1 MRPLRADEIEVRVG
15 QVGQKGASMLLY
27 KNARVDM
34 TILDEE
40 VGAENWGCHYREIK
54 GNLFCEVSIWNTETK
69 EWTSKEDCGTE
80 SYTEKE
86 KGEASDAFKRA
97 CFKWGIGRELYSAPF
112 IFLPTGTVQDGNR
125 WKLANPREFV
135 GVYVNEIEYAE
146 ADQKRT
152 ISKLVLYQR
161 AQGRDTEI
169 FRWPK
174 GVK

>member
-15 QVGQKGASMLLY
+15 QVGQKGASLLLY

-34 TILDEE
+34 SILDEE
-40 VGAENWGCHYREIK
+40 VGAENWGCRYREVK
-54 GNLFCEVSIWNTETK
+54 GNLFCEVSIWNAETK
-69 EWTSKEDCGTE
+69 EWISKEDCGTE

-112 IFLPTGTVQDGNR
+112 IFLPTGTVQDGGR

-135 GVYVNEIEYAE
+135 GVYVKEIEYAE
-146 ADQKRT
+146 TDQKRT
-152 ISKLVLYQR
+152 ISKLVLHQK
-161 AQGRDTEI
+161 AQGRDAEI

-174 GVK
+174 GAK